1 MQVMKTTPV
10 CCIQDCSDEELIQLV
25 LSGCESAFNVLIL
38 RYERLVKY
46 ITKRYLTDFQGIEEV
61 VQDVFIKAY
70 RHLDQFRGE
79 SKFGTW
85 LSRIAVS
92 QAVNYI
98 RREHRNKWLPI
109 ENLSEQAQW
118 EDFRPLE
125 QEEIRHLL
133 KRAFQHLMEQ
143 DAVALDLF
151 YFREQSIEEIC
162 QITGWSNVNTRSR
175 LTRARSRLRNVIN
188 LHDLQGELNFF
199 EN

>member
-1 MQVMKTTPV
+1 MKTTPV

-25 LSGCESAFNVLIL
+25 LSGCESAFNVLVL

-46 ITKRYLTDFQGIEEV
+46 ITKRYVTDFQGIEEV

-70 RHLDQFRGE
+70 RHLDRFRGE

-92 QAVNYI
+92 QAVNNI
-98 RREHRNKWLPI
+98 RREHRKKWLHI
-109 ENLSEQAQW
+109 ESVVEQAQL
-118 EDFRPLE
+118 EDFKPLE
-125 QEEIRHLL
+125 QHETRQLL
-133 KRAFQHLMEQ
+133 EQALQCLIEQ
-143 DAVALDLF
+143 DAIALDLF

-162 QITGWSNVNTRSR
+162 QITGWTNVNTRSR
-175 LTRARSRLRNVIN
+175 LTRARTRLRNVLN
-188 LHDLQGELNFF
+188 LQDLQGELNFF